1 MELQNQIQS
10 SSSSSRGVSMFKTT
24 SNGGKLSLL
33 DDLVLVYELEQ
44 DTDGN
49 YSAKYWE
56 WK

>member
-1 MELQNQIQS
+1 
-10 SSSSSRGVSMFKTT
+10 MFKTT
-24 SNGGKLSLL
+24 YNGGKLSLL